1 MHSLRLFTHG
11 CLIGE
16 FVSTFCTI
24 FACYSCSKVASWLFF
39 IFFLM
44 TLIWKMTFDLRLVN
58 KINNSIGQDPNSKCL
73 IGVLDIYGFESFK
86 TNRFLIAT
94 L

>member
-1 MHSLRLFTHG
+1 MHLLRLCTHG

-16 FVSTFCTI
+16 SFNILHCLSAVLVQKELHGYFSYVSTDTD
-24 FACYSCSKVASWLFF
+24 KWQ
-39 IFFLM
+39 
-44 TLIWKMTFDLRLVN
+44 MTFDLRLVN

-86 TNRFLIAT
+86 TNRCLIGT